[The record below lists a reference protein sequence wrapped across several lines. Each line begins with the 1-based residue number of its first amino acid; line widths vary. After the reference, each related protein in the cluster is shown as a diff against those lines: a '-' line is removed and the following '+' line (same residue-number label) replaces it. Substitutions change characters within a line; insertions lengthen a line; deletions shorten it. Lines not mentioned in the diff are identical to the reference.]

1 MTKLLTIAI
10 PTFNRAD
17 ALDQQLSWL
26 TQAVAGFE
34 ADCEIL
40 VSDNGSSDRTPEVIH
55 QWQAKLPIQSIRHPE
70 NIGVIKNIASCLRTA
85 TAKYVW
91 TIGDDDPIQDRAVP
105 YVLEQIKQHDDLSLL
120 FLNFSGRN
128 QLTGEPVHPPTIE
141 GNRWF
146 DVEAEDGNTDE
157 SRDGKAIFEHCLD
170 KSIGA
175 VIFLSAIIY
184 RTEQVQQALQTWKE
198 ADENWICLAYL
209 AGCCA
214 AQGRTIVTRDVYLE
228 CIVGVSYWQKEG
240 RSALLMQYKHTSEV
254 LMKLEENGYSP
265 RFCRRMIVKSFRE
278 SNLKVLLG
286 ALRRWPLFT
295 LKTVIPF
302 WGLVSV
308 STLKLLTGN
317 GLDGSIPPEI
327 QSHSPASPSDS

>member
-1 MTKLLTIAI
+1 MSKLLTIAI

-26 TQAVAGFE
+26 VRAIAGFE
-34 ADCEIL
+34 AECEIL
-40 VSDNGSSDRTPEVIH
+40 VSDNGSSDRTPAVIH
-55 QWQAKLPIQSIRHPE
+55 HWQGKLPSLQSIRHPE
-70 NIGVIKNIASCLRTA
+70 NVGVLKNVAGCLRAA
-85 TAKYVW
+85 TTKYVW

-128 QLTGEPVHPPTIE
+128 PLTGEPVHPPTIE

-146 DVEAEDGNTDE
+146 DVEAEDGKG
-157 SRDGKAIFEHCLD
+157 DGKAIFEHCFD

-184 RTEQVQQALQTWKE
+184 RTKQVQQALNTWKE
-198 ADENWICLAYL
+198 ADENWIFLAYL
-209 AGCCA
+209 AGYCA
-214 AQGRTIVTRDVYLE
+214 AQGRTVVTREVYLE

-254 LMKLEENGYSP
+254 LIKLEEAGYSP
-265 RFCRRMIVKSFRE
+265 RFCRQMIVKSFRE
-278 SNLKVLLG
+278 ANLKVLLG

-295 LKTVIPF
+295 LNTVMPF

-308 STLKLLTGN
+308 SALKLMTGK
-317 GLDGSIPPEI
+317 GLGGVS
-327 QSHSPASPSDS
+327 ASKI

>member
-1 MTKLLTIAI
+1 MTQLLTIAI

-26 TQAVAGFE
+26 AQAVSGFE
-34 ADCEIL
+34 ADCEIV
-40 VSDNGSSDRTPEVIH
+40 VSDNGSSDRTPEVVC
-55 QWQAKLPIQSIRHPE
+55 QWQAKLPNLQAIRHSE
-70 NIGVIKNIASCLRTA
+70 NIGVLKNVAGCLRAA

-91 TIGDDDPIQDRAVP
+91 TIGDDDPIQDQAVAF
-105 YVLEQIKQHDDLSLL
+105 VLDQIKRYDDLTLL

-128 QLTGEPVHPPTIE
+128 KLTGEPVHPPTIE

-146 DVEAEDGNTDE
+146 DVAAAADPCN
-157 SRDGKAIFEHCLD
+157 GKSIFEHCFD
-170 KSIGA
+170 KSVGA

-184 RTEQVQQALQTWKE
+184 RTETVQQALQAWQK
-198 ADENWICLAYL
+198 ADENWIFLAYL

-214 AQGRTIVTRDVYLE
+214 AQGRTIVTQDVYLE
-228 CIVGVSYWQKEG
+228 CIVGVSYWQREQ
-240 RSALLMQYKHTSEV
+240 RSALLMQYQHTPEV

-265 RFCRRMIVKSFRE
+265 RFCRQMIVKNFRE
-278 SNLKVLLG
+278 ANLKVLLG

-295 LKTVIPF
+295 LKTAIPF

-308 STLKLLTGN
+308 STLKLLIGD
-317 GLDGSIPPEI
+317 GLKDS
-327 QSHSPASPSDS
+327 SSPKSQNV

>member
-1 MTKLLTIAI
+1 MPKLLTIAI

-17 ALDQQLSWL
+17 ALDRQLSWL
-26 TQAVAGFE
+26 VQAIAGFE
-34 ADCEIL
+34 AECEIL

-55 QWQAKLPIQSIRHPE
+55 QWQAKLPSLQSIRHLE
-70 NIGVIKNIASCLRTA
+70 NVGVLKNIAGCLRAA
-85 TAKYVW
+85 TTPYVW

-105 YVLEQIKQHDDLSLL
+105 YVLGQIKQHDDLSLL

-128 QLTGEPVHPPTIE
+128 QITGDPVHPPTIE

-146 DVEAEDGNTDE
+146 DVETEDGNG
-157 SRDGKAIFEHCLD
+157 DGKAIFEHCFD
-170 KSIGA
+170 KSVGA

-184 RTEQVQQALQTWKE
+184 RTEQVQQALNTWKE
-198 ADENWICLAYL
+198 ADENWIYLAYL
-209 AGCCA
+209 AGYCA
-214 AQGRTIVTRDVYLE
+214 AQGRTVVTREVYLE

-254 LMKLEENGYSP
+254 LMKLEEQGYSP
-265 RFCRRMIVKSFRE
+265 RFCRQMIIKSFRE
-278 SNLKVLLG
+278 ANLKVLLG

-308 STLKLLTGN
+308 SALKLLTGSD
-317 GLDGSIPPEI
+317 LDRSSSSKIE
-327 QSHSPASPSDS
+327 SL